1 MNNIYINN
9 HVSPPPQAL
18 DKSYES
24 NFKEKF
30 ANFMD
35 ELNEVDQIVEI
46 DEKIK
51 SDLNQLRNIINQL
64 NNKNFNDTEI
74 NTIKNKIQH
83 LINKLCCKTN
93 KEVINIIINE
103 INKIKDKNQSLSQ
116 FKNQLI
122 LSIK

>member
-9 HVSPPPQAL
+9 HVPPPQAL

-46 DEKIK
+46 DEKVK
-51 SDLNQLRNIINQL
+51 TDLNQLSTIIKQL
-64 NNKNFNDTEI
+64 NNVSFNDTEI
-74 NTIKNKIQH
+74 NTIKNKIHH
-83 LINKLCCKTN
+83 LIKKLCCKTN

-103 INKIKDKNQSLSQ
+103 INKIKDDNKGLSQ

-122 LSIK
+122 LLIK

>member
-1 MNNIYINN
+1 
-9 HVSPPPQAL
+9 
-18 DKSYES
+18 
-24 NFKEKF
+24 
-30 ANFMD
+30 MD

>member
-1 MNNIYINN
+1 
-9 HVSPPPQAL
+9 
-18 DKSYES
+18 
-24 NFKEKF
+24 
-30 ANFMD
+30 MD

-46 DEKIK
+46 DEKVK
-51 SDLNQLRNIINQL
+51 SDLNQLSTIIKQL
-64 NNKNFNDTEI
+64 NKLSFNDTEI

-83 LINKLCCKTN
+83 LIKKLYCKTN

-103 INKIKDKNQSLSQ
+103 INKIKDNNQSLSQ